1 MRTRL
6 RPQAAFLA
14 HLIAMAQRAP
24 QTLDKRRAEPREAIA
39 RYAAATKAAPGRP
52 GRVLKRAV

>member
-1 MRTRL
+1 MRP

-24 QTLDKRRAEPREAIA
+24 QTLEKRRAEPREAID
-39 RYAAATKAAPGRP
+39 RYAATTKAMPSHPGH
-52 GRVLKRAV
+52 VLKRAV